1 MRVAGQEK
9 KNEIDT
15 SLAADAA
22 DACMVARMRLV
33 LSVSAL
39 LVVFVDPA
47 SLRGVGGSTWLLFCG
62 YVLHSLV
69 VYVYSELEAPLSQSR
84 VIHWLDICWYAL
96 IVLLTD
102 GVHSPFFLFF
112 FFAILTSSF
121 RWGFEEGAR
130 VTLASVALFAA
141 CGMGSATAQDLPR
154 LLLRS
159 TFILALGYMIIY
171 WGRSKVELKRRLAL
185 LRAVSRLSNPRFG
198 VDHTVTG
205 ILEKIQRF
213 FLDSNTCLLVVRDKE
228 SGACS
233 LRTIRQGDAHRSP
246 QAARIAPELAALL
259 MALAPHRAVI
269 YRRSRW
275 PRLPAFGGAATYD
288 GEKGRWT
295 KETHPAC
302 DGLAELLEAGA
313 FISVPVNLRKS
324 EGRLFVLSRCGAFR
338 RADAL
343 FLGHVVAQ
351 AFPVVES
358 IELLDRMASDA
369 ASQERLKIALDLHDT
384 AIQPYIGLKMGLSA
398 LRNKASADN
407 PLVEDLDKLQDMA
420 AQVIG
425 DLRRYAGRG
434 AQRAGPVG
442 ASGADGAAAT
452 GSAGARLLRHRHR
465 GLRRGRAQRERS
477 HGGGDPADRPR
488 GPQQHLQ
495 AHPRAVR
502 RRQAGMRGR
511 PAQGGDRERGRR
523 HARDRIPAAL
533 DLRARQRPG
542 RQRECP
548 AQHRRRA
555 HRCTSRYPCRR

>member
-1 MRVAGQEK
+1 MRVLGQERK
-9 KNEIDT
+9 TEIDT
-15 SLAADAA
+15 SLTADAA

-33 LSVSAL
+33 LSISAL

-47 SLRGVGGSTWLLFCG
+47 SLRNVGGSTWLLFCG
-62 YVLHSLV
+62 YILHSV
-69 VYVYSELEAPLSQSR
+69 VVCVYSELEAPLSQSR
-84 VIHWLDICWYAL
+84 VIHWLDICWFAL

-141 CGMGSATAQDLPR
+141 CGMGSATSEDLPR

-171 WGRSKVELKRRLAL
+171 WGRSKVELKQRLAL

-213 FLDSNTCLLVVRDKE
+213 FVDSNTCLLVVRDKE

-233 LRTIRQGDAHRSP
+233 LRTIRQGDVHRSP
-246 QAARIAPELAALL
+246 QAERIAPELAALL

-269 YRRSRW
+269 YRRPPS
-275 PRLPAFGGAATYD
+275 PGLPILGGAATFD
-288 GEKGRWT
+288 GEKGRWK
-295 KETHPAC
+295 KETHPAFE
-302 DGLAELLEAGA
+302 GLAELLDARA

-324 EGRLFVLSRCGAFR
+324 EGSLFVLSRRCAFR
-338 RADAL
+338 RSDAL
-343 FLGHVVAQ
+343 FLGHVAGQ
-351 AFPVVES
+351 AFPVVEN

-384 AIQPYIGLKMGLSA
+384 AVQPYIGLKMGLSA

-407 PLVEDLDKLQDMA
+407 PLLEDLDKLQDMA
-420 AQVIG
+420 AKVIG
-425 DLRRYAGRG
+425 DLRRYAGAVRNGLDRSEQAVLMVLRQQAAQVRDFYGIDIAICVEGELNVNDRMAAEILQIVREGLNNICKHTLAHCGAVRLACADGLLRVVIENEAEGSHAIEFLPRSICERASALGGNASVRRG
-434 AQRAGPVG
+434 AG
-442 ASGADGAAAT
+442 AISV
-452 GSAGARLLRHRHR
+452 HV
-465 GLRRGRAQRERS
+465 E
-477 HGGGDPADRPR
+477 
-488 GPQQHLQ
+488 
-495 AHPRAVR
+495 
-502 RRQAGMRGR
+502 
-511 PAQGGDRERGRR
+511 
-523 HARDRIPAAL
+523 IPM
-533 DLRARQRPG
+533 
-542 RQRECP
+542 
-548 AQHRRRA
+548 
-555 HRCTSRYPCRR
+555 

>member
-275 PRLPAFGGAATYD
+275 PRLQAFGGAATYD

-313 FISVPVNLRKS
+313 FISVPVKLRKS
-324 EGRLFVLSRCGAFR
+324 DGRLFVLSRCGAFR
-338 RADAL
+338 RPDAL

-420 AQVIG
+420 ARVIG
-425 DLRRYAGRG
+425 DLRRYAGAVRNGLDRSEQAVLMVLRQQAAQVRDFYGIDIAVCVEGELNVNDRMAAEILQIVREGLNNICKHTLAHCG
-434 AQRAGPVG
+434 AVRLAC
-442 ASGADGAAAT
+442 ADG
-452 GSAGARLLRHRHR
+452 LLRVEIQNEADGTLAMEFLPRSICE
-465 GLRRGRAQRERS
+465 RASALGGNASVQRS
-477 HGGGDPADRPR
+477 TGGATSV
-488 GPQQHLQ
+488 H
-495 AHPRAVR
+495 V
-502 RRQAGMRGR
+502 
-511 PAQGGDRERGRR
+511 E
-523 HARDRIPAAL
+523 IPM
-533 DLRARQRPG
+533 
-542 RQRECP
+542 
-548 AQHRRRA
+548 
-555 HRCTSRYPCRR
+555 

>member
-47 SLRGVGGSTWLLFCG
+47 SLRGVGASTWLLFCG

-69 VYVYSELEAPLSQSR
+69 VYVHSELEAPLSQSR

-213 FLDSNTCLLVVRDKE
+213 FLHSNTCLLVVRDKE

-302 DGLAELLEAGA
+302 GGLAELLEAGA
-313 FISVPVNLRKS
+313 FISVPVTLRKS
-324 EGRLFVLSRCGAFR
+324 DGRLFVLSRCGAFR
-338 RADAL
+338 RSDAL

-420 AQVIG
+420 ARVIG
-425 DLRRYAGRG
+425 DLRRYAGAVRNGLDRSEQAVLMVLRQQAAQVRDFYGIDIAVCVEGELNVNDRMAAEILQIVREGLNNICKHTLAHCG
-434 AQRAGPVG
+434 AVRLAC
-442 ASGADGAAAT
+442 ADG
-452 GSAGARLLRHRHR
+452 LLRVEIENEADGTLAIEFLPRSICE
-465 GLRRGRAQRERS
+465 RASALGGNASVQRS
-477 HGGGDPADRPR
+477 TGGATSV
-488 GPQQHLQ
+488 H
-495 AHPRAVR
+495 V
-502 RRQAGMRGR
+502 
-511 PAQGGDRERGRR
+511 E
-523 HARDRIPAAL
+523 IPM
-533 DLRARQRPG
+533 
-542 RQRECP
+542 
-548 AQHRRRA
+548 
-555 HRCTSRYPCRR
+555 

>member
-1 MRVAGQEK
+1 MRVAGQDN

-22 DACMVARMRLV
+22 DTRMVARMRLV

-39 LVVFVDPA
+39 LAVFVDPA
-47 SLRGVGGSTWLLFCG
+47 SLQGVDGFTWLLFCC

-69 VYVYSELEAPLSQSR
+69 VCFYSELDAPLSQSR
-84 VIHWLDICWYAL
+84 LIHWLDVCWYGL

-102 GVHSPFFLFF
+102 GVHSSFFLFF

-121 RWGFEEGAR
+121 RWGLEEGAR

-141 CGMGSATAQDLPR
+141 CGVGSVTEADLPR
-154 LLLRS
+154 LLLRA
-159 TFILALGYMIIY
+159 TFLLALGYMIIY
-171 WGRSKVELKRRLAL
+171 WGRTKLELKRRLAL

-213 FLDSNTCLLVVRDKE
+213 FLESSSCLLVVRDKE

-233 LRTIRQGDAHRSP
+233 LRTIRQDGVQRPP
-246 QAARIAPELAALL
+246 QAERIAPELAALL
-259 MALAPHRAVI
+259 LAVAPLRTVI
-269 YRRSRW
+269 YRRVRW
-275 PRLPAFGGAATYD
+275 PRLPIFAGAATYD

-313 FISVPVNLRKS
+313 FISVPVQLRKS
-324 EGRLFVLSRCGAFR
+324 EGRLFVLSSCGVFH

-351 AFPVVES
+351 AFPVVEN

-369 ASQERLKIALDLHDT
+369 ASQERQKIALDLHDT
-384 AIQPYIGLKMGLSA
+384 AVQPYIGLKMGLSA

-407 PLVEDLDKLQDMA
+407 PLVEDLDRLSDMA
-420 AQVIG
+420 AKVIG
-425 DLRRYAGRG
+425 DLRRYAGAVRDGLGRTEQVVPLVLRQQAAQVRDFYGIDIAVCVEGELNLCDRMNAEIVQIVREGLSNICKHTFAQHGSVKLERVEGLLRIRIENEADGRG
-434 AQRAGPVG
+434 AAEFQPR
-442 ASGADGAAAT
+442 SITERAAALG
-452 GSAGARLLRHRHR
+452 GSAQVSVGTS
-465 GLRRGRAQRERS
+465 GCT
-477 HGGGDPADRPR
+477 
-488 GPQQHLQ
+488 
-495 AHPRAVR
+495 AVLV
-502 RRQAGMRGR
+502 
-511 PAQGGDRERGRR
+511 D
-523 HARDRIPAAL
+523 IPI
-533 DLRARQRPG
+533 
-542 RQRECP
+542 
-548 AQHRRRA
+548 
-555 HRCTSRYPCRR
+555 

>member
-1 MRVAGQEK
+1 MRVAGQDN

-22 DACMVARMRLV
+22 DTRMVARMRLV
-33 LSVSAL
+33 LSISAL
-39 LVVFVDPA
+39 LAVFVDPA

-84 VIHWLDICWYAL
+84 VIHWLDVCWYGL

-102 GVHSPFFLFF
+102 GVHSSFFLFF

-121 RWGFEEGAR
+121 RWGLEEGAR

-141 CGMGSATAQDLPR
+141 CGVGSVTEGDLPR
-154 LLLRS
+154 LLLRA
-159 TFILALGYMIIY
+159 TFLLALGYMIIY
-171 WGRSKVELKRRLAL
+171 WGRTKLELKRRLAL

-213 FLDSNTCLLVVRDKE
+213 FLESSSCLLVVRDKE

-233 LRTIRQGDAHRSP
+233 LRTIRHDGVQRSP
-246 QAARIAPELAALL
+246 QAERIAPELAALL
-259 MALAPHRAVI
+259 LAVAPLRPVI
-269 YRRSRW
+269 YRRARW
-275 PRLPAFGGAATYD
+275 PRLPIFAGAATYD

-313 FISVPVNLRKS
+313 FISVPVKLRKS
-324 EGRLFVLSRCGAFR
+324 EGRLFVLSRCGVFH

-351 AFPVVES
+351 AFPVVEN

-369 ASQERLKIALDLHDT
+369 ASQERQKIALDLHDT
-384 AIQPYIGLKMGLSA
+384 AVQPYIGLKMGLSA

-407 PLVEDLDKLQDMA
+407 PLVEDLDRLSDMA
-420 AQVIG
+420 AKVIG
-425 DLRRYAGRG
+425 DLRRYAGAVRDGLDRSEQAVLMALRQQAAQVHDFYGIDIAVCVEGELNVNDRMAAEISQIVREGLNNICKHTLAHCG
-434 AQRAGPVG
+434 AVRLAC
-442 ASGADGAAAT
+442 ADG
-452 GSAGARLLRHRHR
+452 LLRVEIENEADESHSIEFLPRSICERASALGGNASVQR
-465 GLRRGRAQRERS
+465 GT
-477 HGGGDPADRPR
+477 GGAISV
-488 GPQQHLQ
+488 H
-495 AHPRAVR
+495 V
-502 RRQAGMRGR
+502 
-511 PAQGGDRERGRR
+511 E
-523 HARDRIPAAL
+523 IPM
-533 DLRARQRPG
+533 
-542 RQRECP
+542 
-548 AQHRRRA
+548 
-555 HRCTSRYPCRR
+555 

>member
-275 PRLPAFGGAATYD
+275 PRLQAFGGAATYD

-313 FISVPVNLRKS
+313 FISVPVKLRKS
-324 EGRLFVLSRCGAFR
+324 DGRLFVLSRCGAFR
-338 RADAL
+338 RPDAL

-358 IELLDRMASDA
+358 IELLDRMASNA

-420 AQVIG
+420 ARVIG
-425 DLRRYAGRG
+425 DLRRYAGAVRNGLDRSEQAVLMVLRQQAAQVRDFYGIDIAVCVEGELNVNDRMAAEILQIVREGLNNICKHTLAHCG
-434 AQRAGPVG
+434 AVRLAC
-442 ASGADGAAAT
+442 ADG
-452 GSAGARLLRHRHR
+452 LLRVEIQNEADGTLAMEFLPRSICE
-465 GLRRGRAQRERS
+465 RASALGGNASVQRS
-477 HGGGDPADRPR
+477 TGGATSV
-488 GPQQHLQ
+488 H
-495 AHPRAVR
+495 V
-502 RRQAGMRGR
+502 
-511 PAQGGDRERGRR
+511 E
-523 HARDRIPAAL
+523 IPM
-533 DLRARQRPG
+533 
-542 RQRECP
+542 
-548 AQHRRRA
+548 
-555 HRCTSRYPCRR
+555 